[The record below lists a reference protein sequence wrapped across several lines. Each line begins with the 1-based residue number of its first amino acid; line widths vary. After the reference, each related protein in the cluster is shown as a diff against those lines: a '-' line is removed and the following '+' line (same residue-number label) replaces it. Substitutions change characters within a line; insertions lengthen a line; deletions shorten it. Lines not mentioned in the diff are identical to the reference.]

1 MSLMGDVVRLNPGKW
16 LMAADVGRDA
26 FQTGEQGYYCET
38 FQKKKQTQLN
48 PPHLLLRWCR
58 KVTAEKKIK

>member
-26 FQTGEQGYYCET
+26 SSG
-38 FQKKKQTQLN
+38 
-48 PPHLLLRWCR
+48 R
-58 KVTAEKKIK
+58 

>member
-1 MSLMGDVVRLNPGKW
+1 MSLMGDVVRLNPGQW

-38 FQKKKQTQLN
+38 LQKKTKNTTKPS
-48 PPHLLLRWCR
+48 PPPPPPL
-58 KVTAEKKIK
+58 VP